1 MTDDVFLR
9 TIEEKPDDDA
19 TRLIYAD
26 WLQERDDE
34 QSALRA
40 AFIRIDCELAA
51 LPAKDK
57 RGAKLRKRRRELADR
72 LDTNWLAVVSKL
84 PIERCTF
91 KFECPLR
98 WENLRAVQGSDRE
111 RFCEKCEQNVHYC
124 ENISEAREHASL
136 GHCVAVD
143 ARLVRKKGDLEP
155 IVFGMLLGRV
165 MPPGYRE
172 RRRRREDASEE

>member
-9 TIEEKPDDDA
+9 TIQEKPNDDA

-40 AFIRIDCELAA
+40 AFIRIDCELAS

-57 RGAKLRKRRRELADR
+57 CGGGLRKRRRELAAR
-72 LDTNWLAVVSKL
+72 LDTDWLAVVSKL

-124 ENISEAREHASL
+124 PSIQEAREHASL

-143 ARLVRKKGDLEP
+143 ARLIRKKGDLEP
-155 IVFGMLLGRV
+155 RVYEFLMGRI
-165 MPPGYRE
+165 MPQDYRE

>member
-9 TIEEKPDDDA
+9 TIQEKPDDNA

-34 QSALRA
+34 QSAVRA

-57 RGAKLRKRRRELADR
+57 RGANLRKRRRELAGR

-98 WENLRAVQGSDRE
+98 WENLRAVEGSYQE
-111 RFCEKCEQNVHYC
+111 RFCEKCEQNVYYC
-124 ENISEAREHASL
+124 PTINEAREHASL

-143 ARLVRKKGDLEP
+143 ARLTRKKGDLEP
-155 IVFGMLLGRV
+155 RVYELLLGRI
-165 MPPGYRE
+165 MPQAYLE
-172 RRRRREDASEE
+172 RLRREDASEE